1 MLSEF
6 SDALERLD
14 MSVFLAWISTLP
26 ALAQIPLV
34 LLAFFAVIALLIFFL
49 EIAPR
54 SGRKFTII
62 RAAASVLIPG
72 IVFLALGSVLW
83 AAAAATLF
91 GALFFYLDYRAKQGA
106 GYLFQL
112 VGFLSPA
119 IFLLGIGLIYPT
131 IQTTI
136 QAFMNSRGTRF
147 VGLENFIW
155 IFTQDTGIRTV
166 LNTVVWVLVVPVV
179 STIFGLA
186 YAVFIDKSRGEKIF
200 KVLVFMPMA
209 ISFVGASIIWRFVYA
224 VRPAGQE
231 QIGLLNQVVV
241 WLGGEPVAWI
251 SNAPWNTFFLIVVL
265 IWIQTGFAMVILSAA
280 IKGVPI
286 EQLEAAELDGTNPW
300 QSFINVTVPGI
311 RSSLVVVLT
320 TISIASL
327 KVFDIVRT
335 MTAGANETS
344 VIANE
349 MYSQWQGFEV
359 GRSAAFAV
367 VLFVMVL
374 PIVIYNARQ
383 IKKQREIR

>member
-1 MLSEF
+1 MSAFLS
-6 SDALERLD
+6 
-14 MSVFLAWISTLP
+14 WIATLP
-26 ALAQIPLV
+26 SLAQIPLV
-34 LLAFFAVIALLIFFL
+34 LLAFFAVIALLIFFI

-54 SGRKFTII
+54 SGRKYTII
-62 RAAASVLIPG
+62 RAAACVLFPALI
-72 IVFLALGSVLW
+72 FLALGSVLW
-83 AAAAATLF
+83 AAAAAAVF
-91 GALFFYLDYRAKQGA
+91 GGLFFLLDYRSKQGA

-112 VGFLSPA
+112 VGFMSPA
-119 IFLLGIGLIYPT
+119 VFLLAIGLIYPT

-166 LNTVVWVLVVPVV
+166 LNTVVWVLIVPTV

-200 KVLVFMPMA
+200 KILVFMPMA

-224 VRPAGQE
+224 VRPEGQE
-231 QIGLLNQVVV
+231 QIGLLNQIVV
-241 WLGGEPVAWI
+241 WMGGQPVDWI
-251 SNAPWNTFFLIVVL
+251 SNSPWNTFFLIVVL

-280 IKGVPI
+280 IKGVPA
-286 EQLEAAELDGTNPW
+286 EQLEAAELDGTNAW
-300 QSFINVTVPGI
+300 QRFINVTVPGI

-374 PIVIYNARQ
+374 PIVVYNARQ
-383 IKKQREIR
+383 IAKQREIR

>member
-1 MLSEF
+1 
-6 SDALERLD
+6 
-14 MSVFLAWISTLP
+14 MSAFLAWIATLP

-34 LLAFFAVIALLIFFL
+34 LLAFFVVIALLIFFI

-54 SGRKFTII
+54 SGRKYTII
-62 RAAASVLIPG
+62 RAAACVLIPTF
-72 IVFLALGSVLW
+72 IFLTLGSVYW
-83 AAAAATLF
+83 AAGAAAVF
-91 GALFFYLDYRAKQGA
+91 GGLFFILDYRSKQGA

-112 VGFLSPA
+112 VGFMSPA
-119 IFLLGIGLIYPT
+119 IFLLAIGLIYPT

-147 VGLENFIW
+147 VGLDNFIW

-166 LNTVVWVLVVPVV
+166 LNTVVWVLIVPTV

-231 QIGLLNQVVV
+231 QIGLLNQIVV
-241 WLGGEPVAWI
+241 WMGGQPVDWI
-251 SNAPWNTFFLIVVL
+251 SNSPWNTFFLIVVL

-280 IKGVPI
+280 IKGVPA
-286 EQLEAAELDGTNPW
+286 EQLEAAELDGTNAW
-300 QSFINVTVPGI
+300 QRFINVTVPGI

-367 VLFVMVL
+367 VLFIMVL
-374 PIVIYNARQ
+374 PIVVYNARQ
-383 IKKQREIR
+383 IAKQREIR